1 MAGERDPRRLGSVLS
16 ELFALRGYGRR
27 ETNDQL
33 QQAWRNAA
41 GETVARQTRV
51 LEIKRGTLHVAVA
64 HSPLLAELTGFYRR
78 PLVAK
83 LAQLAPELRI
93 KDVKFR
99 LDGNLGRREASPP
112 DPA

>member
-1 MAGERDPRRLGSVLS
+1 MTGEREPRRLGSVLS

-33 QQAWRNAA
+33 QAAWRTAA
-41 GETVARQTRV
+41 GETVARQTRAI
-51 LEIKRGTLHVAVA
+51 EIKRGVLHVAVA
-64 HSPLLAELTGFYRR
+64 HSPLLAELTGFFRR

-83 LAQLAPELRI
+83 LAELAPELRI

-99 LDGNLGRREASPP
+99 LDGNLGRGSAPP
-112 DPA
+112 ATPT